1 VAVTRRR
8 TLHVALASTALAL
21 SAALTFLSP
30 AGAQTA
36 CSVSADDQAVDTEE
50 KQLLDL
56 VNQYRSEN
64 RLRAL
69 SLDSALTRAAAW
81 FSRDMATNDRF
92 AGNHVDSLG
101 RDIPTRVTD
110 CGATWTYVTE
120 NIAAGY
126 ASAAKVFEEWRLSP
140 GHNSAMLHPDV
151 TRAGIGR
158 AHNPASFY
166 KWYWT
171 LDLTAGG
178 STADVAPTPPPPAA
192 TRLAPDDRATSLP
205 PSGPPAL
212 APPPPPPPPVQA
224 PPLPVNLDTAVVP
237 PSNDVPGPVDI
248 PSAPATVTPL
258 VTAPG
263 PVALPVETTTG
274 PVLPGVCAI
283 LQAQKAA
290 ADGQLAAVWQA
301 VAGSLGV
308 GELAWVAAQLEEV
321 RDRTTAHLDAARAA
335 AGCAAP
341 GLGDLDL
348 LTAATAS

>member
-1 VAVTRRR
+1 MTRRR
-8 TLHVALASTALAL
+8 TLHAALASTALAL

-50 KQLLDL
+50 AQLLDL
-56 VNQYRSEN
+56 VNQYRSQQG
-64 RLRAL
+64 LRAL

-81 FSRDMATNDRF
+81 YSRDMATKDYFYN
-92 AGNHVDSLG
+92 NHVDSLG
-101 RDIPTRVTD
+101 RNIPTRVTQ
-110 CGATWTYVTE
+110 CGATWNYVTE

-126 ASAAKVFEEWRLSP
+126 ASAEETFEQWRQSP

-158 AHNPASFY
+158 AFNSASYY

-178 STADVAPTPPPPAA
+178 STANVGPTTNVAPPTSPPPTA
-192 TRLAPDDRATSLP
+192 TISPVTVDSARFTPSL
-205 PSGPPAL
+205 S
-212 APPPPPPPPVQA
+212 PPPD
-224 PPLPVNLDTAVVP
+224 LDTAVVP
-237 PSNDVPGPVDI
+237 PSNDVPRPVDI

-258 VTAPG
+258 VTAPE

-290 ADGQLAAVWQA
+290 ADGQLAAVRQA

-335 AGCAAP
+335 AGCSAP
-341 GLGDLDL
+341 GLGGLDL